1 MIGSVDEKD
10 VATAKGSPKEAK
22 IEAGDEK
29 GGESDSS
36 GVKVEDLEDNGGAEA
51 LNHGVLLMK
60 NYFSKTFV
68 GEEATKT
75 RSNSKNGVVK
85 RKPPRFSHSLWNHA
99 SRYNNMEEVTSNQS
113 ESYNSSSKASI
124 PSKAN
129 IFSVLLYLQNEESMS
144 RAKKSAAMASLG
156 KKYQE
161 VDFNTWLN
169 SAMAVYEKN
178 K

>member
-99 SRYNNMEEVTSNQS
+99 SRY
-113 ESYNSSSKASI
+113 I
-124 PSKAN
+124 N
-129 IFSVLLYLQNEESMS
+129 IVAGSLTDQHPGRSARMLEK
-144 RAKKSAAMASLG
+144 RAAMASLV